1 MNFKLQMIRYVLQQY
16 SIESGKLE
24 VQPSRLFWLST
35 LDLSNLI
42 QMSPKP
48 FRADPSRATWDPWQ
62 ALIGTWPGSRQFPD
76 DVARARVKEAPP
88 RVASK

>member
-1 MNFKLQMIRYVLQQY
+1 MIRYVLQQY

-48 FRADPSRATWDPWQ
+48 FRADPSRVTWDPWQ

-76 DVARARVKEAPP
+76 VVVDKFYFVCVFNLLET
-88 RVASK
+88 S